1 MPELPEVETV
11 VRGLRARIKGLVID
25 DVRVRS
31 PHVLRET
38 SQADLPALRGR
49 AVRRVRRR
57 GKLILIDCEGG
68 WTIVFHLKMTG
79 RFLFPRD
86 SGRLDKHAHVVFTF
100 RNQPRRLVF
109 RDVRKFGYMSI
120 PRTDELRRGPLL
132 AGLGPEPLRVSLPG
146 LRAILSGRKARLKS
160 LLLDQSALAG
170 IGNIYADEI
179 LFESKLHPLRRA
191 CDLTPAEIRRLRGA
205 IRSVLSRAVR
215 LGGTTIRDFADCDG
229 VEGEFQIELKAYGRT
244 GEPCPRCGRPIERIR
259 LGQRSTH
266 FCPLCQK

>member
-38 SQADLPALRGR
+38 SKADLRALRGK
-49 AVRRVRRR
+49 AVRGVRRR
-57 GKLILIDCEGG
+57 GKLILVDCEGG

-79 RFLFPRD
+79 QFVFYREGARP
-86 SGRLDKHAHVVFTF
+86 DKHAHVLFSF
-100 RNQPRRLVF
+100 RNQPRRLAF
-109 RDVRKFGYMSI
+109 RDVRKFGFMSLQW
-120 PRTDELRRGPLL
+120 TDGLGRGPLL
-132 AGLGPEPLRVSLPG
+132 AALGPEPLRVSLPA
-146 LRAILSGRKARLKS
+146 LRSVLARRKARLKG
-160 LLLDQSALAG
+160 LLLDQSVLAG

-179 LFESKLHPLRRA
+179 LFESRLHPLRRA
-191 CDLTPAEIRRLRGA
+191 GDLAPAEVSRLHAAMRNILG
-205 IRSVLSRAVR
+205 RAVR

-229 VEGEFQIELKAYGRT
+229 VEGEFQVELKAYGRT
-244 GEPCPRCGRPIERIR
+244 DEPCPRCGRPIERIR

-266 FCPLCQK
+266 FCPSCQK